1 MAQVQNTPLTA
12 DPSILRDIES
22 EVTQETRPLL
32 QFIVNNAKL
41 IVGVVVGLLVA
52 LAVAG
57 AWRWHTQ
64 SQQEALQ
71 GELGQIMH
79 QKATPEQLAT
89 LEKLAKDAPAA
100 GRRLRG

>member
-52 LAVAG
+52 IPGVILHTRLNATTRALMSDMEGFTDDLIGRIAFEFQRRAV
-57 AWRWHTQ
+57 
-64 SQQEALQ
+64 
-71 GELGQIMH
+71 
-79 QKATPEQLAT
+79 
-89 LEKLAKDAPAA
+89 
-100 GRRLRG
+100 

>member
-41 IVGVVVGLLVA
+41 IVGVVVDLLVA

-71 GELGQIMH
+71 GEIG
-79 QKATPEQLAT
+79 
-89 LEKLAKDAPAA
+89 
-100 GRRLRG
+100 